1 MCRVTDPDKHDNLM
15 VYTNAKFRETTGY
28 DDESITD
35 GIEREQRLQQAEIVF
50 QNTQAAIF
58 VIDVIED

>member
-1 MCRVTDPDKHDNLM
+1 M